1 MQAPGAKAYL
11 EAQAR
16 ADRDS
21 RTLGAEV
28 LRRARRRPT
37 RVAVKDFAGELSRI
51 KLAGAARAVI
61 PALGLETDERRVG
74 VMLPPGRGGSVIN
87 LALALDGRTSVNL
100 NYTVGDAALARM
112 CDLAGLRT
120 IVSSSV
126 YLERLREK
134 LGGLTLPED
143 VRVLHAED
151 LIGNID
157 KKRVLLEMAKVMVL
171 PPRSLDRSRPENV
184 ATIIFSS
191 GTTGDPKGVQ
201 LTHRQIFANSDAIVE
216 HMPIPRDE
224 GALLTAL
231 PLFHSFGL
239 VPGLWMALVEGVAV
253 AGQADPFDGAALGK
267 LAVASQA
274 RYLIASPTFA
284 RGYMRRV
291 KPEQFASLEFAIVG
305 AEKCPRDLHA
315 AFHDKYGAPLLEGYG
330 CTELTPAVAINTLA
344 QNKEGSI
351 GRPLPGIEI
360 LLMDPETGEL
370 LPNEPMVEGLLVVR
384 SAARM
389 LGYLARPDLT
399 EAAFVHGGYNT
410 GDIGHFDA
418 DGYLHITG
426 RLARFAKMAG
436 EMVPLDN
443 VEMALQQWLDERGIE
458 AQVAVASVSDRRR
471 GERLVAMVSGE
482 MPEDV
487 EAWIEAAMVD
497 HPSLW
502 RPRAKDVHPVAD
514 IPLLGTGK
522 RDLGRITQMAVAHAD
537 DTPGHRVAEQARE
550 VAGQARHVA
559 EQAREGVE
567 KLVDR
572 VRQREARQGRGP
584 EQGEATPEHEGEQAE
599 AGEPGDAGTDG
610 APV

>member
-305 AEKCPRDLHA
+305 AEKCPRDL
-315 AFHDKYGAPLLEGYG
+315 
-330 CTELTPAVAINTLA
+330 
-344 QNKEGSI
+344 
-351 GRPLPGIEI
+351 
-360 LLMDPETGEL
+360 
-370 LPNEPMVEGLLVVR
+370 
-384 SAARM
+384 
-389 LGYLARPDLT
+389 
-399 EAAFVHGGYNT
+399 
-410 GDIGHFDA
+410 
-418 DGYLHITG
+418 
-426 RLARFAKMAG
+426 
-436 EMVPLDN
+436 
-443 VEMALQQWLDERGIE
+443 
-458 AQVAVASVSDRRR
+458 
-471 GERLVAMVSGE
+471 
-482 MPEDV
+482 
-487 EAWIEAAMVD
+487 
-497 HPSLW
+497 
-502 RPRAKDVHPVAD
+502 
-514 IPLLGTGK
+514 
-522 RDLGRITQMAVAHAD
+522 
-537 DTPGHRVAEQARE
+537 
-550 VAGQARHVA
+550 
-559 EQAREGVE
+559 
-567 KLVDR
+567 
-572 VRQREARQGRGP
+572 
-584 EQGEATPEHEGEQAE
+584 
-599 AGEPGDAGTDG
+599 
-610 APV
+610 